1 MLTCCSTVGIMPLVW
16 FGFDGSTTLYKTR
29 INKLVATIKRNPKAP
44 YVVRSVT
51 IGSEPLFDWAIGAN
65 DLAATIVD
73 VRKQLAPYTGKEK
86 MQITTSEMP
95 YGYTIHGDAPR
106 VFDTV
111 VRTERCVAPGTSS
124 PCLLA
129 QSVIQGNILPFF
141 DGAASTVSRSA
152 LYLACK
158 D

>member
-111 VRTERCVAPGTSS
+111 VRTERCAAPGTSS
-124 PCLLA
+124 PCLLE
-129 QSVIQGNILPFF
+129 
-141 DGAASTVSRSA
+141 
-152 LYLACK
+152 
-158 D
+158 